1 MCMNVLPACRN
12 MHHVCTCWIS
22 LELGRQ
28 MVVSHSVSVGD
39 RTQVLCKSNKRSQ
52 PVHRLSSPGHLPFQ
66 DGLIPLGEWDV
77 VKAHPSSEKDSLPFS
92 LFVCVCLRVRV
103 CV

>member
-1 MCMNVLPACRN
+1 MCMNVLPARRN

-28 MVVSHSVSVGD
+28 MVVSHSVSVRN
-39 RTQVLCKSNKRSQ
+39 RTQVLCKSSMRSQ
-52 PVHRLSSPGHLPFQ
+52 AVHHLSSPGHLPFQ
-66 DGLIPLGEWDV
+66 DGLIPLGECHV
-77 VKAHPSSEKDSLPFS
+77 VKAHPSYKKDSLPFS
-92 LFVCVCLRVRV
+92 LFVCVRLHVRV